1 MADNE
6 SSGSGATTPGSTA
19 ASSSEPEVVD
29 LVNLQS
35 KSKSKSKSKTRQ
47 SSLMPA
53 NAPIVP
59 PPVSTSGERS
69 PTWLFFNIFSEA
81 DEKGKNVQCIIERKN
96 NNGLTVIYGSKY
108 KIMDFRHGVGNLNR
122 CVT

>member
-29 LVNLQS
+29 LVNPQ
-35 KSKSKSKSKTRQ
+35 SKSKSKSKTRQ

-96 NNGLTVIYGSKY
+96 NNGLTVICGSKY
-108 KIMDFRHGVGNLNR
+108 KIKDFRHGVGNLNR